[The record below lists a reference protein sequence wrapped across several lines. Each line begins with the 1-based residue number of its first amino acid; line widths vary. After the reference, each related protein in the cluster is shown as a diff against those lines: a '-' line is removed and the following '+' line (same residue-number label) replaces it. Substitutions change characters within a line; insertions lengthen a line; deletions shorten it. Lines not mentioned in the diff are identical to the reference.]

1 MKTSN
6 KLKKLLIH
14 VSNYSIGSLLVT
26 LAGFISFPILTRLLS
41 QADYGLLSLIG
52 VTLTLLVAIG
62 KLGLQNP
69 IIRFYSDAE
78 SNRDGWNLEK
88 YYTTII
94 LGMLVIGLVIMF
106 LWLVI
111 VYFIPANF
119 WNDEKLRSLFMVT
132 ALLVLIR
139 VMDSAFSNIF
149 RARQKSRLLSTY
161 RVIRRYASLVLV
173 VVTLFYI
180 SNTLAGLYIA
190 TIIVELVSVIIL
202 GYLLLKN
209 RTLKLKLFSPE
220 LLKAMLIFGIPLVGH
235 ELAWVL
241 HNTGDRYLIQWMMG
255 AESLGAYAA
264 AYNLSDYVRIIV
276 IMSLYQAL
284 PPIYLKIWSEE
295 GEEPTRQFI
304 EKSLHF
310 YIMVALPVL
319 AGISVVGPT
328 LLTILATEK
337 FSAGAVIIPYVIAG
351 MVINGSA
358 VMFGAGLYIHK
369 QTKILMLLMLI
380 SAIFNI
386 ILNIILIPR
395 FGLEGAAI
403 ATLISYTGFA
413 ISNKIV
419 SSRKFH
425 ISIPWLTV
433 FKFSLVSVLMYFML
447 IQINVVNSIVTLFVQ
462 ICAGIVFYVVLA
474 VMLDKTAKKIAQ
486 DIVLK
491 FSRSKS
497 I

>member
-1 MKTSN
+1 MKTSD

-41 QADYGLLSLIG
+41 QADYGLLSLVG
-52 VTLTLLVAIG
+52 VTLTLLVALG

-78 SNRDGWNLEK
+78 SNSDGWDLKK
-88 YYTTII
+88 YYSTII
-94 LGMLVIGLVIMF
+94 FSMLVIGLLITIF
-106 LWLVI
+106 WALF
-111 VYFIPANF
+111 VYVAPASM
-119 WNDEKLRSLFMVT
+119 WNDDKLRFLFMVT
-132 ALLVLIR
+132 SLLVLIR

-161 RVIRRYASLVLV
+161 RVIRRYTTLIFVI
-173 VVTLFYI
+173 VTIFYI
-180 SNTLAGLYIA
+180 SNSLLGLYLA
-190 TIIVELVSVIIL
+190 TILVELFSVVYL
-202 GYLLLKN
+202 GYLLLKKN
-209 RTLKLKLFSPE
+209 QFISLNSYSPL
-220 LLKAMLIFGIPLVGH
+220 LLKQMLIFGIPLVGH

-241 HNTGDRYLIQWMMG
+241 HNTGDRYLIQWFMG

-284 PPIYLKIWSEE
+284 PPIYLKIWAKE
-295 GEEPTRQFI
+295 GEAATRQFI

-310 YIMVALPVL
+310 YVMVALPVV
-319 AGISVVGPT
+319 AGISIVGPT
-328 LLTILATEK
+328 LLTILATDK

-351 MVINGSA
+351 MVVNGGA

-369 QTKILMLLMLI
+369 QTKILMVLMLV

-386 ILNIILIPR
+386 ILNIFLIPK

-425 ISIPWLTV
+425 IAIPWNAVL
-433 FKFSLVSVLMYFML
+433 KFGLASIAMYFL
-447 IQINVVNSIVTLFVQ
+447 LDQIAFSNSILNLLVQ
-462 ICAGIVFYVVLA
+462 ICVGAIFYSSIVIIF
-474 VMLDKTAKKIAQ
+474 DETAKNIARNLISKI
-486 DIVLK
+486 
-491 FSRSKS
+491 F
-497 I
+497 

>member
-1 MKTSN
+1 MKTSD
-6 KLKKLLIH
+6 KLKKLLVH
-14 VSNYSIGSLLVT
+14 VSTYSIGSLLVT

-41 QADYGLLSLIG
+41 QGDYGLLSLVG

-78 SNRDGWNLEK
+78 SDRDGWNLKK
-88 YYTTII
+88 YYSTII
-94 LGMLVIGLVIMF
+94 FGMAIIGLLITF
-106 LWLVI
+106 IWLII
-111 VYFIPANF
+111 VYFAPVSL
-119 WNDEKLRSLFMVT
+119 WTDKQLRFVFMVT
-132 ALLVLIR
+132 SLLVLIR
-139 VMDSAFSNIF
+139 ILDSAFSNIF
-149 RARQKSRLLSTY
+149 RAQQKSRLLSTY
-161 RVIRRYASLVLV
+161 RVYRRYATLILV
-173 VVTLFYI
+173 VITIFYI
-180 SNTLAGLYIA
+180 SNSLLGLYLA
-190 TIIVELVSVIIL
+190 TIIVELLSVFIL

-209 RTLKLKLFSPE
+209 KKLSLKSFSPF
-220 LLKAMLIFGIPLVGH
+220 LLKQMLIFGIPLVGH

-241 HNTGDRYLIQWMMG
+241 HNTGDRYLIQWIMG

-284 PPIYLKIWSEE
+284 PPIYLKIWANE
-295 GEEPTRQFI
+295 GEQATREFI
-304 EKSLHF
+304 ERSLHF
-310 YIMVALPVL
+310 YMMVALPVI

-328 LLTILATEK
+328 LLNILATEK

-369 QTKILMLLMLI
+369 QTKILMVLMLI

-386 ILNIILIPR
+386 ILNLFLIPR
-395 FGLEGAAI
+395 FGIEGAAI
-403 ATLISYTGFA
+403 ATLISYTCFA

-425 ISIPWLTV
+425 ITIPWLTV
-433 FKFSLVSVLMYFML
+433 LKFSFVSILMYFL
-447 IQINVVNSIVTLFVQ
+447 LLQVEIYNPIVTLLLQVVIGIAFYSLM
-462 ICAGIVFYVVLA
+462 AIVF
-474 VMLDKTAKKIAQ
+474 DETARKMVRKYILKI
-486 DIVLK
+486 D
-491 FSRSKS
+491 S
-497 I
+497 